1 MTQLI
6 QLNLDWLRQAS
17 ELLHGLSTPAFGE
30 VSGHLRHILEFYECF
45 LEGLPS
51 GHIDY
56 DARRRDQSLERSA
69 AAAAARIRTIGD
81 RLRMTLQHRGD
92 ASVRVHVEGDAWVTS
107 CVARELDVLSSH
119 TIHHF
124 ALMAMALRAQG
135 VAVDSNFGVAPSTL
149 RHRASKQ
156 MGQSEA
162 A

>member
-1 MTQLI
+1 MTELI
-6 QLNLDWLRQAS
+6 QVNLNWLSQAG
-17 ELLHGLSTPAFGE
+17 ELLAGLSTPAFRE

-45 LEGLPS
+45 LEGFPG

-69 AAAAARIRTIGD
+69 AAAAARIRTIGE
-81 RLRMTLQHRGD
+81 RLRMTREVRSD
-92 ASVRVHVEGDAWVTS
+92 ASVRVHVEGGAWAVS

-124 ALMAMALRAQG
+124 ALIAMTLRALG
-135 VAVDSNFGVAPSTL
+135 VDVDPSFGVAPSTL
-149 RHRASKQ
+149 RYRAKQ
-156 MGQSEA
+156 MEKAEA